1 MNNSSEK
8 IRNQLKKWYN
18 KDQMTKTNTKTIKN
32 NESMTV
38 ITLTS
43 VFIITLININLDEL
57 SNSFIT
63 SFFQ

>member
-1 MNNSSEK
+1 
-8 IRNQLKKWYN
+8 
-18 KDQMTKTNTKTIKN
+18 MTKTNTKTIKN